1 MKLTEKKAYTT
12 QRVLVYGPPKTGKS
26 ELVGKLSEH
35 YNLIWFDIEK
45 GWTTLL
51 KLPTEWQE
59 RINIISIPDSKVFPI
74 AAETW
79 PKIVKGG
86 PVSICAEHGKVSCGI
101 CIKGN
106 ALVDIVDMNKVGLR
120 SIVVFDSLTQL
131 TNSLLAN
138 ITKATPDD
146 YKPERDDWGQLKFL
160 IDKFLSQIQAAG
172 YNVVCITHEE
182 EVQMEDGT
190 NKLVPSSGS
199 AKSSRNT
206 AKYFDHVIYCEV
218 KNKKHTFKSS
228 TTSGLALVT
237 GSRTGVDME
246 KNKEPSLLD
255 IFTSWKDWDKEEHS
269 ENEKEEN
276 IQEPQSSESKG
287 KESENADHG
296 QDNSEKVSRELS
308 SSLSRSNTMV
318 PKTPG
323 QIALDN
329 MKLKAAE
336 LLKNQPK

>member
-1 MKLTEKKAYTT
+1 MKLTEKKAYST
-12 QRVLVYGPPKTGKS
+12 QRVLVYGPPKTGKT
-26 ELVGKLSEH
+26 ELVGKLAEH

-59 RINIISIPDSKVFPI
+59 RINIISIPDSKIFPI

-86 PVSICAEHGKVSCGI
+86 PVSICNEHGKVSCGL
-101 CIKGN
+101 CNKEN
-106 ALVDIVDMNKVGLR
+106 KPVDVVNMNKVSGR
-120 SIVVFDSLTQL
+120 TIVVFDSLTQL

-138 ITKATPDD
+138 ITKASPDD

-172 YNVVCITHEE
+172 YNIVCITHEE
-182 EVQMEDGT
+182 EVQMEDGS

-228 TTSGLALVT
+228 TISGLALVT

-255 IFTSWKDWDKEEHS
+255 IFTSWKEW
-269 ENEKEEN
+269 ENEDETQKTQEQSTSNAATEPFINKET
-276 IQEPQSSESKG
+276 
-287 KESENADHG
+287 
-296 QDNSEKVSRELS
+296 NSLSTMEKVEVTNLTKEINIDTR
-308 SSLSRSNTMV
+308 
-318 PKTPG
+318 TPG

-329 MKLKAAE
+329 LRERMKV
-336 LLKNQPK
+336 